1 MSRYKVQVTVLR
13 PIEAEEADL
22 LSLTEAAKR
31 LGISINTM
39 TGLLQRGIL
48 RRIVDTT
55 EPNPT
60 RANRVLR
67 AEVEAEIE
75 RRKTSEDTRL
85 KQRGKKKSKPANSH

>member
-1 MSRYKVQVTVLR
+1 MPRYKVQVTDWQPLDV
-13 PIEAEEADL
+13 EESEL
-22 LSLTEAAKR
+22 LSLTVAAKR

-39 TGLLQRGIL
+39 TGLIQRGIL

-67 AEVEAEIE
+67 AEVEAEIQ
-75 RRKTSEDTRL
+75 RRKDSDDTRL
-85 KQRGKKKSKPANSH
+85 KNKRKKARK